1 MLCLI
6 YCTQEQWIPNES
18 LIQGVEQIFSNID
31 VGVTIFAIECI
42 LILRWIVNSLESEF
56 NIFVAHHN

>member
-18 LIQGVEQIFSNID
+18 LTQRVEQIFSYID
-31 VGVTIFAIECI
+31 VGAIIFAIEWI
-42 LILRWIVNSLESEF
+42 VILRWIVNSLESEF
-56 NIFVAHHN
+56 NIFVVHHN